1 MFPCFQPFTAMVST
15 RRNKRQNIDM
25 ANPDRL
31 VFHLSESAGI
41 TRFDPRP
48 DETGRAVVWAID
60 ALHAPNYWLPRDCPR
75 VCVRAGGCLDPA
87 QRELILGDASHV
99 VYVESEWR
107 DRIEKC
113 ELYSYAFDA
122 REFTCVDENAGYFQT
137 SHSVFPIECAP
148 LGPLDSRLRDRQVSL
163 RFIESLWPIQRMVS
177 ESMFEFSCIRM
188 RNARPQA

>member
-1 MFPCFQPFTAMVST
+1 MVST
-15 RRNKRQNIDM
+15 RRNKRQKIGM

-31 VFHLSESAGI
+31 VFHLSESASI
-41 TRFDPRP
+41 ARFDPRP

-60 ALHAPNYWLPRDCPR
+60 APHAPNYWLPRDCPR
-75 VCVRAGGCLDPA
+75 VCVRAGGSRDPA

-107 DRIEKC
+107 DRIQKC

-148 LGPLDSRLRDRQVSL
+148 LGPLDVRLRDHKVSL

-188 RNARPQA
+188 RNARP